1 MGGTTTGAIKTGL
14 MGTFKGL
21 LERQG
26 IDMRD
31 GALLALDQFQENA
44 KGQSFQL
51 VVANDKGDP
60 QEAVQKAQR
69 LIGVKKGS
77 AIVDPFRSGCAGS
90 WPRL

>member
-1 MGGTTTGAIKTGL
+1 MSRRTTGAIKVGL
-14 MGTFKGL
+14 MGTCKGS

-69 LIGVKKGS
+69 LIGVKIS
-77 AIVDPFRSGCAGS
+77 AIVDPFHSGCAGP
-90 WPRL
+90 WPPL